1 MYLHRQR
8 FQIEQKY
15 IKYECQRNAKARTT
29 SVIYIYIKFDINI
42 LWNHQNCFVVAQFS
56 RYLWIALSQEFTFS
70 TKQIWKVIVFEM
82 KLKTYVST
90 KWHPHELAQNLQ
102 SSKTDPHGFEWFQ
115 SKLQMLFSSLC
126 TCKILS
132 YSIWIVRSLIGS
144 FFSTVATRGSGET
157 PRLKWPPGKLW
168 FMKMFMCYFSQ
179 SEQVL
184 DGMFGFQRKNG
195 VVWRNIGTCSSTFR
209 YQQVKDGA

>member
-1 MYLHRQR
+1 MSVKETRKQ
-8 FQIEQKY
+8 EQHLL
-15 IKYECQRNAKARTT
+15 
-29 SVIYIYIKFDINI
+29 YIYIKFDINI

-157 PRLKWPPGKLW
+157 PRLKRPPGKLW

>member
-1 MYLHRQR
+1 MSKKRESKNN
-8 FQIEQKY
+8 I
-15 IKYECQRNAKARTT
+15 C
-29 SVIYIYIKFDINI
+29 YIYIKFDINI

-56 RYLWIALSQEFTFS
+56 RYLCIGLSQEFTFS

-90 KWHPHELAQNLQ
+90 KWHPNELAQNLQ

-157 PRLKWPPGKLW
+157 PRLKRPPGKLW

>member
-1 MYLHRQR
+1 MSVKETRKQ
-8 FQIEQKY
+8 EQHLL
-15 IKYECQRNAKARTT
+15 
-29 SVIYIYIKFDINI
+29 YIYIKFDINI

-90 KWHPHELAQNLQ
+90 KWHPNELAQNLQ

>member
-1 MYLHRQR
+1 MSKKRESKNN
-8 FQIEQKY
+8 I
-15 IKYECQRNAKARTT
+15 C
-29 SVIYIYIKFDINI
+29 YIYIQFNINI

-90 KWHPHELAQNLQ
+90 KWHPNELAQNLQ

-157 PRLKWPPGKLW
+157 PRLKRPPGKLW
-168 FMKMFMCYFSQ
+168 FMKMFFVILANQNKY
-179 SEQVL
+179 
-184 DGMFGFQRKNG
+184 
-195 VVWRNIGTCSSTFR
+195 
-209 YQQVKDGA
+209 

>member
-1 MYLHRQR
+1 MSVKETRKQ
-8 FQIEQKY
+8 EQHLL
-15 IKYECQRNAKARTT
+15 
-29 SVIYIYIKFDINI
+29 YIYIKFDINI

-102 SSKTDPHGFEWFQ
+102 SSKTDPHGFEWIQ

-126 TCKILS
+126 TCKILF

-168 FMKMFMCYFSQ
+168 FMKMFKCYFSQ

-184 DGMFGFQRKNG
+184 ETVCLDFKE
-195 VVWRNIGTCSSTFR
+195 
-209 YQQVKDGA
+209 

>member
-1 MYLHRQR
+1 MSVKETRKQ
-8 FQIEQKY
+8 EQHLL
-15 IKYECQRNAKARTT
+15 
-29 SVIYIYIKFDINI
+29 YIYIKFDINI

-126 TCKILS
+126 TCKILF
-132 YSIWIVRSLIGS
+132 YSICIESDHWLAPFFLLSLH
-144 FFSTVATRGSGET
+144 EDLEK
-157 PRLKWPPGKLW
+157 PRAWSDLLVNFDLW
-168 FMKMFMCYFSQ
+168 K
-179 SEQVL
+179 
-184 DGMFGFQRKNG
+184 
-195 VVWRNIGTCSSTFR
+195 CSCVILANQNK
-209 YQQVKDGA
+209 Y

>member
-90 KWHPHELAQNLQ
+90 KWHPNELAQNLQ

>member
-1 MYLHRQR
+1 MSKKRESKNN
-8 FQIEQKY
+8 ICY
-15 IKYECQRNAKARTT
+15 IC
-29 SVIYIYIKFDINI
+29 IKFDINI

-102 SSKTDPHGFEWFQ
+102 SSKTDPHWFEWFQ

-157 PRLKWPPGKLW
+157 PRLKRPPGKLW

>member
-1 MYLHRQR
+1 MSVKETRKQ
-8 FQIEQKY
+8 EQHLL
-15 IKYECQRNAKARTT
+15 
-29 SVIYIYIKFDINI
+29 YIYIKFDINI

>member
-1 MYLHRQR
+1 MSKKRESKNN
-8 FQIEQKY
+8 I
-15 IKYECQRNAKARTT
+15 C
-29 SVIYIYIKFDINI
+29 YIYIKFDINI

-90 KWHPHELAQNLQ
+90 KWHPNELAQNLQ

-157 PRLKWPPGKLW
+157 PRLKRPPGKLW

-184 DGMFGFQRKNG
+184 DGMFWFERKNG

>member
-1 MYLHRQR
+1 MSVKETRKQ
-8 FQIEQKY
+8 EQHLF
-15 IKYECQRNAKARTT
+15 
-29 SVIYIYIKFDINI
+29 YIYIKFDINI

-70 TKQIWKVIVFEM
+70 TKQIWKVIVFKM

-126 TCKILS
+126 TCKILF